1 MKIESLFSP
10 KSVAIIGASRDPN
23 KIGNVVLR
31 NFIQSFK
38 GKIFPVNPNAEN
50 VLGLKC
56 YKSVLDIKE
65 KVDLAVIVVPAQFV
79 QQVLEECGEKKVKGV
94 ILITSGFAEV
104 GRNDLEEKIKEIAKK
119 YDIALL
125 GPNCLGVFDPR
136 SGVDT
141 LFLPEYK
148 LERPKP
154 GEISFLTQ
162 SGAIGSVTLDLF
174 SDENIGIDKFI
185 SYGNGAVLDEV
196 ELLRYL
202 LKKKTTK
209 VILFYIE
216 GAKNGK
222 EFVKVLK
229 EVKKPIVVMKGGI
242 SQEGVKAAF
251 SHTASLTS
259 NSQNYLALFKQFG
272 LIIAERYEELFDFAK
287 IFSTQPKT
295 KGKRVGIVT
304 NGGGAG
310 VVATDAIYSNSLE
323 LAQLSEETVSVL
335 KQKLP
340 NYVNVRNPLD
350 IAGDADAKR
359 FEVAIEAM
367 LNEKNV
373 DMLML
378 ILLFQTPGADSSI
391 ISSLAKY
398 KDAEKP
404 IIVTTMGGAFT
415 RLHKSIIEANG
426 IPVYMSPNSAARALK
441 ALYDYSHH
449 FPK

>member
-125 GPNCLGVFDPR
+125 GPNCLGIFDPR

-323 LAQLSEETVSVL
+323 LAQLSEETVSML

>member
-398 KDAEKP
+398 KDSEKP

>member
-104 GRNDLEEKIKEIAKK
+104 GRNDLEEKIKETAKK

-323 LAQLSEETVSVL
+323 LAQLSEETVSML

-350 IAGDADAKR
+350 VAGDADAKR

>member
-56 YKSVLDIKE
+56 YKSILDIKE

-125 GPNCLGVFDPR
+125 GPNCLGIFDPR

-323 LAQLSEETVSVL
+323 LAQLSEETVSML

>member
-1 MKIESLFSP
+1 MKIESLFNP

-23 KIGNVVLR
+23 KIGNVILR
-31 NFIQSFK
+31 NFLQSYR
-38 GKIFPVNPNAEN
+38 GKIFPVNPNAETI
-50 VLGLKC
+50 LGLKC
-56 YKSVLDIKE
+56 YKSILDIKE
-65 KVDLAVIVVPAQFV
+65 KVELAVIVVPAQIV
-79 QQVLEECGEKKVKGV
+79 PQVLEECGKKKVKAAIV
-94 ILITSGFAEV
+94 ISGGFAEV
-104 GRNDLEEKIKEIAKK
+104 GRKDLEESIKEIAKK

-148 LERPKP
+148 LKRPRA
-154 GEISFLTQ
+154 GNISFLTQ

-174 SDENIGIDKFI
+174 SDENIGVDKFI
-185 SYGNGAVLDEV
+185 SYGNATVLDEV
-196 ELLRYL
+196 QLLKYL

-229 EVKKPIVVMKGGI
+229 KVRKPIVVMKGGI
-242 SQEGVKAAF
+242 SQEGIKAAF
-251 SHTASLTS
+251 SHTAALTS
-259 NSQNYLALFKQFG
+259 NSQNYLALFRQFG
-272 LIIAERYEELFDFAK
+272 LIQAERYEELFDFAK

-310 VVATDAIYSNSLE
+310 VVATDAISANSLE
-323 LAQLSEETVSVL
+323 LAQLSEETINSL

-340 NYVNVRNPLD
+340 DYVNIRNPLD

-373 DMLML
+373 DMLMI

-391 ISSLAKY
+391 INSLAKY
-398 KDAEKP
+398 KNAQKP
-404 IIVTTMGGAFT
+404 MIVVTMGGAFT